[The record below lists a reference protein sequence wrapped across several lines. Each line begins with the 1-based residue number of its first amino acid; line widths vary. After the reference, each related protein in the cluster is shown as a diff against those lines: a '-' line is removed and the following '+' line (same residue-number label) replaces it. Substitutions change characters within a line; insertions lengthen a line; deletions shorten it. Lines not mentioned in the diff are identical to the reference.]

1 MRTRY
6 ALNTL
11 GLFAFTTL
19 VVVSVVLGPMGAAP
33 EIGGAVL
40 PVILWLILLFAVT
53 AGLPRL
59 FVAEEETHTATAL
72 RLSATPSALFVG
84 KLLYG
89 LAVVFALEAV
99 VAPLFFG
106 MVQLSVA
113 SPGLLAVALA
123 GGGYYT
129 RLLARTVGPLGK
141 DYALVPA
148 AFAEREEY
156 MNQIGELASLY
167 GNVEVVPVDFANF
180 MLPDRAEAIIKE
192 VDRLAKRLIGFQKLT
207 GISAVD
213 VAEGHVG
220 LLFADGAFLRQLEPG
235 AHVFWTVTRKPS
247 VKIVSAAP
255 SSGPLRHSCPIS

>member
-89 LAVVFALEAV
+89 LAVVLALEAV

-123 GGGYYT
+123 GGGYGLSVGST
-129 RLLARTVGPLGK
+129 LVAAMVAQARGKSALFAVLLLPLM
-141 DYALVPA
+141 VP
-148 AFAEREEY
+148 
-156 MNQIGELASLY
+156 
-167 GNVEVVPVDFANF
+167 
-180 MLPDRAEAIIKE
+180 
-192 VDRLAKRLIGFQKLT
+192 
-207 GISAVD
+207 
-213 VAEGHVG
+213 G
-220 LLFADGAFLRQLEPG
+220 LLFAVQL
-235 AHVFWTVTRKPS
+235 T
-247 VKIVSAAP
+247 SAAVAGQP
-255 SSGPLRHSCPIS
+255 PGPELSLLLLYDASLSVAGLMLFPAVWVP

>member
-123 GGGYYT
+123 GGGYGLSVGST
-129 RLLARTVGPLGK
+129 LVAAMVAQARGKSALFAVLLLPLM
-141 DYALVPA
+141 VP
-148 AFAEREEY
+148 
-156 MNQIGELASLY
+156 
-167 GNVEVVPVDFANF
+167 
-180 MLPDRAEAIIKE
+180 
-192 VDRLAKRLIGFQKLT
+192 
-207 GISAVD
+207 
-213 VAEGHVG
+213 G
-220 LLFADGAFLRQLEPG
+220 LLFAVQLTRAAVAGQPPG
-235 AHVFWTVTRKPS
+235 PELSLLLLYDASLS
-247 VKIVSAAP
+247 VAGLMLFPAVWVP
-255 SSGPLRHSCPIS
+255 